1 MGEKACSLVTRSR
14 LKIWRVF
21 FFTVNCILLFLQQ
34 DVIILD
40 PRPEYSFVKKR
51 NDMSSFTRNNCR
63 QQEKKKKTASLALGT
78 VFITQE
84 DTE

>member
-1 MGEKACSLVTRSR
+1 MGEKACSLITRRR
-14 LKIWRVF
+14 LKIWHVF

-40 PRPEYSFVKKR
+40 PGPEYSFVKKR
-51 NDMSSFTRNNCR
+51 KDMSSFTRNTCSQR
-63 QQEKKKKTASLALGT
+63 EKKTTAGLALGT

-84 DTE
+84 DME